1 MSVSVKLETCPKCKE
16 TRLENLVRVEPGQHV
31 KVYVRCPECLTFVAR
46 YTLERYTSDKP
57 YESLLKT
64 LRNQSDAVG
73 SRELAQE
80 LEAFSKEVEKE
91 FRETIQMPA
100 ARLRV
105 EEMIVDAKTQE
116 D

>member
-1 MSVSVKLETCPKCKE
+1 M
-16 TRLENLVRVEPGQHV
+16 ENFVRVEHGQHV
-31 KVYVRCPECLTFVAR
+31 KIYVRCPECKTFVAR

-64 LRNQSDAVG
+64 LRNQSDGV
-73 SRELAQE
+73 SCRELAEE

-91 FRETIQMPA
+91 FRETTQIPA
-100 ARLRV
+100 VRLRV
-105 EEMIVDAKTQE
+105 EEMIVDAKIQE